1 MGENILTEQ
10 FRKLLSKPMTRTE
23 FLKYLGVMV
32 LSLIGISH
40 ILNSLNLDKHSS
52 LTSGYGSTNY
62 GGEKGGI
69 I

>member
-1 MGENILTEQ
+1 MDNIIFAQ
-10 FRKLLSKPMTRTE
+10 FKSLLYKPMTRTE

-40 ILNSLNLDKHSS
+40 ILNSLNLDNHNSV
-52 LTSGYGSTNY
+52 TSGYGSTNY